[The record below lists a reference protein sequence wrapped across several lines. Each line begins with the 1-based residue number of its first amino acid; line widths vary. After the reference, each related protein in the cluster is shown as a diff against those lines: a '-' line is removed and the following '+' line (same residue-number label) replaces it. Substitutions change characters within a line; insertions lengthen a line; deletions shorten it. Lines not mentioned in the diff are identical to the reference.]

1 MTTKIQKWGNSQGLR
16 IPKDLL
22 DTAGFAV
29 GQEIEIEASGR
40 HILLKK
46 SSRSR
51 RKPCRIDDLLARMPK
66 GVKSLAEVSIKARG
80 QEVW

>member
-16 IPKDLL
+16 IPKNVLAA
-22 DTAGFAV
+22 AGFAV

-40 HILLKK
+40 RILLKK
-46 SSRSR
+46 PSGRR
-51 RKPCRIDDLLARMPK
+51 RKHHRIEELLARMP
-66 GVKSLAEVSIKARG
+66 GDVKSLAEVSIKPRG

>member
-22 DTAGFAV
+22 AAAGFAV
-29 GQEIEIEASGR
+29 GQEIEIEANR
-40 HILLKK
+40 KHILLKK
-46 SSRSR
+46 TARPH
-51 RKPCRIDDLLARMPK
+51 RKPPRIDELLAKMPK
-66 GVKSLAEVSIKARG
+66 GVKSLAEVSIKPRG